1 MFCRARIQP
10 KVKSFIWRFARGI
23 VPTKEA
29 LARRHVQLPNQVCA
43 FCEGELETDL
53 HLFKNCNVVACF
65 WLYSTLGLKARN
77 HQSSSLSGWILDM
90 MEVLRAQQLDIFFM
104 AAWTIWV
111 ERNNAVWNGSDF
123 VPVHAASWSM
133 NLHEYQMQSSD
144 QFSVTQ
150 SID

>member
-1 MFCRARIQP
+1 MDRVVWHFT
-10 KVKSFIWRFARGI
+10 KNGLYNVKRHGYSLRSKASFGGLR
-23 VPTKEA
+23 VA
-29 LARRHVQLPNQVCA
+29 LFQQKRHWQGDMSSFQ
-43 FCEGELETDL
+43 T
-53 HLFKNCNVVACF
+53 
-65 WLYSTLGLKARN
+65 STLGLKARN